1 MKILGISAGLSDSS
15 ASSRLAVEIGEAAAR
30 ELSAEVDVVALRPYA
45 RDIADAI
52 VMGYANAHLEELFA
66 QVSEADALVAV
77 APVYNVMPSG
87 LFVSLFNVLPEGTL
101 SGKPVALGATGG
113 TPRHGLVIEQAVRPM
128 FVYLHAMVPSTAVYA
143 ATEDWGA
150 PGVGFDDAAGKALAG
165 RIAREGRELAGLIR
179 LARSEASGAGGVAG
193 GADLPTLAAAG
204 SAEGANLEPTKGPVP
219 ASTPVAGT
227 LAAAS
232 TGSSVVASA
241 RRDVAEAKELFD
253 NFVPFD
259 QLLK

>member
-179 LARSEASGAGGVAG
+179 LARSEASGAGVA
-193 GADLPTLAAAG
+193 ALSTVPAAG
-204 SAEGANLEPTKGPVP
+204 SAEGANLEPTNGPVTT
-219 ASTPVAGT
+219 STPVAGT

-232 TGSSVVASA
+232 TVSSVVASA

>member
-87 LFVSLFNVLPEGTL
+87 LFVSLFNVLPEDTL

-113 TPRHGLVIEQAVRPM
+113 TPRHGLVIEQAMRPM

-179 LARSEASGAGGVAG
+179 LARSEASGAGG
-193 GADLPTLAAAG
+193 ADLPTVPSAG
-204 SAEGANLEPTKGPVP
+204 SAEGANLEPTNGPP
-219 ASTPVAGT
+219 GSTPVAGT